1 MICPNCGHD
10 NLPGAE
16 ECAQCMQDLTHLD
29 RPCAQDRIERALMEE
44 PVHSLQPARPVS
56 VRPTT
61 TVRQA
66 VQIMVENSVGAVL
79 VLGDGGKL
87 LGIFSERDV
96 LNRLAGLRDQYEEL
110 PVSHFM
116 TPDPETVSADDKIA
130 FALHKMDGGGYRH
143 LPVMAAG
150 KPQGIISVRD
160 ILRFVSQLCF
170 E

>member
-1 MICPNCGHD
+1 MICPHCGHD

-16 ECAQCMQDLTHLD
+16 ECANCFQDLTHLD
-29 RPCAQDRIERALMEE
+29 RPAAVDRIERALLEE
-44 PVHSLQPARPVS
+44 TVAALPPAHPVT
-56 VRPTT
+56 VRPTA

-66 VQIMVENSVGAVL
+66 VQILVENNVGAVL
-79 VLGDGGKL
+79 VVGDGQKL

-96 LNRLAGLRDQYEEL
+96 LNRVAGLCEQYEEL

-116 TPDPETVSADDKIA
+116 TPDPETISAEDTLA

-143 LPVMAAG
+143 LPVLAEG
-150 KPQGIISVRD
+150 RPVGIISVRD
-160 ILRFVSQLCF
+160 ILRFIDGLCR